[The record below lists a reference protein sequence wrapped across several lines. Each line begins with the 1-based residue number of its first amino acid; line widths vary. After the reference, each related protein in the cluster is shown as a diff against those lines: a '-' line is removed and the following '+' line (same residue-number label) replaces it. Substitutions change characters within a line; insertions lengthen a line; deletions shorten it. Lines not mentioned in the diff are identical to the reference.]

1 MRLNRF
7 IAFNSN
13 YSRREADELIFE
25 GHVTVN
31 GKPVLVPGYEVKD
44 DDKVAVMGKVVE
56 KSEFLYVKF
65 YKPRG
70 FLTSYG
76 DPHGRKNLDDFEFFK
91 KTKLAYSGRL
101 DKESEGLIF
110 FSNDGA
116 IIHRMQTPKFDVEKE
131 YIVYTKRPLNEDE
144 RLAMEEGL
152 VVDGFKFKRCSV
164 EKMGRN
170 KYRVI
175 ISEGKKRQIR
185 NMFKNFNI
193 EVERLIRVRIANI
206 KIEDL
211 QPGEFKFL
219 TKEEIK
225 ELKRCLRLEL

>member
-13 YSRREADELIFE
+13 YSRREADELIFA

-44 DDKVAVMGKVVE
+44 DDSVAVLGKVIE
-56 KSEFLYVKF
+56 KKDFLYVKF

-101 DKESEGLIF
+101 DKDSEGLIF
-110 FSNDGA
+110 FSNDGSV
-116 IIHRMQTPKFDVEKE
+116 IHKMQTPKFDIEKE
-131 YIVYTKRPLNEDE
+131 YIVYTKRPLNDDE
-144 RLAMEEGL
+144 KVAMENGL
-152 VVDGFKFKRCSV
+152 VIDGFRLKRCTV
-164 EKMGRN
+164 EKIGRN

-185 NMFKNFNI
+185 NMFKHFGI

-206 KIEDL
+206 KVGDL
-211 QPGEFKFL
+211 KPGEFKFL
-219 TKEEIK
+219 TKDELK
-225 ELKRCLRLEL
+225 ELKRCLKLE